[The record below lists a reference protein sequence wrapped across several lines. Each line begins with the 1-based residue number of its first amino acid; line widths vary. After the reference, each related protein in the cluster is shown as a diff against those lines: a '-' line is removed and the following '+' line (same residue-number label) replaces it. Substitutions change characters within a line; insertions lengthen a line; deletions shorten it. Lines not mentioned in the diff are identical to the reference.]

1 VIRIMA
7 GNRLR
12 SAVLVGLLGLAGC
25 AAPPVDPDAAPRFG
39 EVKARFVT
47 GRDVDVIEVR
57 SLEVSAMRSAT
68 LVMADGTRVPSEQ
81 IDTDNAPEL
90 TPPPALPVVG
100 LTSTTTTLVGQI
112 ASVTLIRLPDPPAYR
127 QAWKTAK
134 IEVTLGDDAGQIKET
149 VAAPVPP
156 P

>member
-1 VIRIMA
+1 MTHRSKVRSFILA
-7 GNRLR
+7 GFL
-12 SAVLVGLLGLAGC
+12 SLAGC
-25 AAPPVDPDAAPRFG
+25 AAPPVSPDTAPHFG

-47 GRDVDVIEVR
+47 GQDVDVIEVR

-81 IDTDNAPEL
+81 IDTDNAPQFAA
-90 TPPPALPVVG
+90 PPILPIVG
-100 LTSTTTTLVGQI
+100 VTSSTTTLVGQI

-127 QAWKTAK
+127 KAWQTAK
-134 IEVTLGDDAGQIKET
+134 IEVVLGDGAEQIRET
-149 VAAPVPP
+149 EAAPAPP